1 MNGWIL
7 FFYALF
13 CANFL
18 IMEQDDFWKD
28 DPELLDIINQYQN
41 LRAGKSFKFL
51 DAEAYERIIDYY
63 DDIDEMQHA
72 LEAVITALEY
82 FPYNPELLIKK
93 ADVLIYKR
101 RYLEALQILD
111 DVAAIDANNI
121 DIYILKTEA
130 YLALDRQAE
139 AASLLEESLCLFE
152 DSERIDLLF
161 ELADVYDD
169 YEDFNNVFNCLQL
182 ILKEDSTNEEALYKI
197 CFWTDFTGRYDESIA
212 LYQDIINLHPYNELA
227 WFNLANAY
235 QSLKLFEKA
244 IDTYK
249 YCIAI
254 DEKFEFA
261 YRNMG
266 DALIRLN
273 KYRDAIEILEKLSE
287 ISRPDEILYEAIGYC
302 YYKINNY
309 AQARFNYRKA
319 SHINQ
324 HDSRLHY
331 KIALTYM
338 QEDKYVPA
346 IQQLEISLRI
356 HNGEAE
362 YHIALGECLLQQNR
376 QKEAF
381 QHLGHAVRIKPKK
394 ISGWESLIK
403 ALYYADQ
410 FQEALKQCQAALIA
424 TSNKAIFHYYH
435 GACSF
440 AAGKQKEGLISL
452 EIGLKTQPQMVKK
465 FFELNPQL
473 FKYPLVVDLVARYK
487 KLKKLRKPKAK

>member
-1 MNGWIL
+1 
-7 FFYALF
+7 
-13 CANFL
+13 
-18 IMEQDDFWKD
+18 MEQDDFWKD

-41 LRAGKSFKFL
+41 LKAGKSFNFL
-51 DAEAYERIIDYY
+51 DSEAFERIIDYY
-63 DDIDEMQHA
+63 DDIDEMHHA
-72 LEAVITALEY
+72 LEAVNTALEY

-93 ADVLIYKR
+93 ADVLIYRR

-111 DVAAIDANNI
+111 HVTPIDPENI

-130 YLALDRQAE
+130 YLALDRQGE
-139 AASLLEESLCLFE
+139 AAHLLEDALSLFQ
-152 DSERIDLLF
+152 DSERIELLF

-182 ILKEDSTNEEALYKI
+182 ILKDEPTNEEALYKI

-212 LYQDIINLHPYNELA
+212 LYQEIINQHPYNELA

-261 YRNMG
+261 YRNIG

-273 KYRDAIEILEKLSE
+273 KYKDAIEILEKLCE

-302 YYKINNY
+302 YYKLNKY

-338 QEDKYVPA
+338 QEEKYVPA

-362 YHIALGECLLQQNR
+362 YHLALGECFLQQGR
-376 QKEAF
+376 KKEAF
-381 QHLGHAVRIKPKK
+381 QHLGHAVRLKPKK

-403 ALYYADQ
+403 ALYFADQ
-410 FQEALKQCQAALIA
+410 IPEALKQCQAALIA
-424 TSNKAIFHYYH
+424 THHKPIFLYYH
-435 GACSF
+435 SACSF

-452 EIGLKTQPQMVKK
+452 ETALKIQPQSVKK

-473 FKYPLVVDLVARYK
+473 FKYTRVVDLVAQYK
-487 KLKKLRKPKAK
+487 NLKKIRKPKSK